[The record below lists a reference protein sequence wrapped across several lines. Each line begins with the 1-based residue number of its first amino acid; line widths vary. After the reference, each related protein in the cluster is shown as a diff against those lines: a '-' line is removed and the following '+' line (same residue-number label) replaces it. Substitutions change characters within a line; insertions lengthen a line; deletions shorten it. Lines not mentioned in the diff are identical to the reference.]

1 MRLSR
6 NAHYAIRT
14 VIDLS
19 LRDRGRSAEV
29 ARRQGIPQA
38 YMAKIV
44 HGLSKAGIVRT
55 YRGTH
60 GGVQL
65 AKSPRTVTLRDV
77 IEAAEGPLALNLC
90 VVWGDCQCVQPC
102 PVRAWLA
109 GLAAGGGRG
118 VRAEAAA
125 ATLAAPRG
133 RAAGRPGA
141 VGGRPEGQGRHER
154 VQVRHGAGGGEG

>member
-65 AKSPRTVTLRDV
+65 AKSPATVTLRDV
-77 IEAAEGPLALNLC
+77 IEATEGPLALNLC
-90 VVWGDCQCVQPC
+90 VVWGDCQCMQPC
-102 PVRAWLA
+102 PVRESPARLQALVEREMESVTIEQLA
-109 GLAAGGGRG
+109 QRLPVGWPGAKGIASA
-118 VRAEAAA
+118 VRAS
-125 ATLAAPRG
+125 
-133 RAAGRPGA
+133 
-141 VGGRPEGQGRHER
+141 Q
-154 VQVRHGAGGGEG
+154 

>member
-14 VIDLS
+14 VIDLA

-65 AKSPRTVTLRDV
+65 AKSPRTVTL
-77 IEAAEGPLALNLC
+77 C
-90 VVWGDCQCVQPC
+90 VVWGDCQCMQPC
-102 PVRAWLA
+102 PVRESLA
-109 GLAAGGGRG
+109 RLQALVEREMESVTIEQLAQRLPVGW
-118 VRAEAAA
+118 
-125 ATLAAPRG
+125 
-133 RAAGRPGA
+133 PG
-141 VGGRPEGQGRHER
+141 
-154 VQVRHGAGGGEG
+154 

>member
-14 VIDLS
+14 VIDLA
-19 LRDRGRSAEV
+19 LRERGRSAEV

-77 IEAAEGPLALNLC
+77 IEATEGPLALNLC
-90 VVWGDCQCVQPC
+90 VIWDDCPCVQPC
-102 PVRAWLA
+102 PVRASLA
-109 GLAAGGGRG
+109 RLQSVVEREMESVTIEQLAQR
-118 VRAEAAA
+118 
-125 ATLAAPRG
+125 LP
-133 RAAGRPGA
+133 
-141 VGGRPEGQGRHER
+141 VGWPHADEVASFHSQ
-154 VQVRHGAGGGEG
+154 

>member
-14 VIDLS
+14 VIALAWHE
-19 LRDRGRSAEV
+19 RGRSAEV

-44 HGLSKAGIVRT
+44 HGLSKAGIVRPH
-55 YRGTH
+55 RGTH

-65 AKSPRTVTLRDV
+65 AKSPAAVTLRDV

-102 PVRAWLA
+102 PVRASLA
-109 GLAAGGGRG
+109 GLQSVVERELDAVTIAQ
-118 VRAEAAA
+118 
-125 ATLAAPRG
+125 LAARLP
-133 RAAGRPGA
+133 
-141 VGGRPEGQGRHER
+141 QGWPHTAE
-154 VQVRHGAGGGEG
+154 VDSLLPQ

>member
-14 VIDLS
+14 VIDLA
-19 LRDRGRSAEV
+19 LRERGRSAEV

-38 YMAKIV
+38 YMARIV

-55 YRGTH
+55 HRGTH

-65 AKSPRTVTLRDV
+65 AKPPAAVTLRDV

-90 VVWGDCQCVQPC
+90 VVWGDCRCVQPC
-102 PVRAWLA
+102 PVRASLA
-109 GLAAGGGRG
+109 HLQTVMERELESVTIEQLAAR
-118 VRAEAAA
+118 
-125 ATLAAPRG
+125 LPRG
-133 RAAGRPGA
+133 WPQPDEVASLLP
-141 VGGRPEGQGRHER
+141 Q
-154 VQVRHGAGGGEG
+154 